1 MWYDQFS
8 LYPHPIS
15 SDLFRII
22 IILLIIIANG
32 CSKSSFLWYIIN
44 FSFYFKTS
52 ESKFWL
58 HFENGKFHSQKEI
71 NQVKVDED
79 VSQDL
84 IEILI
89 KNGYKK
95 PIEINDTDLA
105 QNDEEVA
112 EDNSRCRLICQ
123 YALLFPP
130 IFLFYTFIFN
140 YFGVF
145 EYFSD

>member
-1 MWYDQFS
+1 MWYNQFS

-58 HFENGKFHSQKEI
+58 HFENGKFHSQKET

-84 IEILI
+84 VKILI
-89 KNGYKK
+89 KNGYG
-95 PIEINDTDLA
+95 TDLA
-105 QNDEEVA
+105 Q
-112 EDNSRCRLICQ
+112 SRCRLICQ

>member
-1 MWYDQFS
+1 MWYNQFS

-58 HFENGKFHSQKEI
+58 HFENGKFHSHKEI
-71 NQVKVDED
+71 NQVKVDDD

-84 IEILI
+84 FDILI

-95 PIEINDTDLA
+95 SIEIPDLDLTD
-105 QNDEEVA
+105 NDEEVS
-112 EDNSRCRLICQ
+112 EDSSKNDSKNEIEIPDLD
-123 YALLFPP
+123 

>member
-1 MWYDQFS
+1 MWYNQFS

-84 IEILI
+84 VKILI
-89 KNGYKK
+89 KNGYG
-95 PIEINDTDLA
+95 TDLA
-105 QNDEEVA
+105 Q
-112 EDNSRCRLICQ
+112 SRCRLICQ
-123 YALLFPP
+123 YALL
-130 IFLFYTFIFN
+130 FLFYTFIFN